1 MLLGDSGVSGEAVVG
16 SLGGASEGLERS
28 CGAVCGGE
36 WEGVPDTGGGGEGG
50 GGKEAPERFV
60 HGEEGGNM
68 GEKKEGGRS
77 EPSAPFGGLRKCRE
91 VGRRKGEKR
100 AGKRGGRTSRQ
111 GRWWG
116 PAAQDTAATESGEW
130 WALLAAPMVSC
141 PGGRKFGESRPIAFS
156 RFRHFARRF
165 WNQTCTQKEL

>member
-1 MLLGDSGVSGEAVVG
+1 
-16 SLGGASEGLERS
+16 
-28 CGAVCGGE
+28 
-36 WEGVPDTGGGGEGG
+36 
-50 GGKEAPERFV
+50 
-60 HGEEGGNM
+60 M

-116 PAAQDTAATESGEW
+116 PAAQDTAATGSGELW
-130 WALLAAPMVSC
+130 APMVSC

-165 WNQTCTQKEL
+165 WNQTCTSRNMVRNL